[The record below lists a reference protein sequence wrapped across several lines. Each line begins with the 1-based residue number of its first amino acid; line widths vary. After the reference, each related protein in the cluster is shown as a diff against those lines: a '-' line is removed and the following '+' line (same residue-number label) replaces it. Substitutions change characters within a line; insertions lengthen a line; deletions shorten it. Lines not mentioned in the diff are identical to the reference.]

1 MRRETSPLSCRNR
14 GGFYHKTGGKKV
26 QSNNWSCDRILK
38 KEEERE
44 LYVSSP
50 VSWPLVPTEE
60 LRLMMRRRTSFLSK
74 TREAGPSSDIALPP
88 RCLYGKTVDR
98 YL

>member
-1 MRRETSPLSCRNR
+1 MHVC
-14 GGFYHKTGGKKV
+14 KK
-26 QSNNWSCDRILK
+26 K
-38 KEEERE
+38 EERE

-88 RCLYGKTVDR
+88 KCLYGNIQCSTLKNVISVKSMEAQTFKR
-98 YL
+98 G